1 MRSLLAWLTLAVLI
15 AVATAMLGWWTVP
28 VLGGLSGALMAAER
42 RPVLFAGAAGAAG
55 WAILLAGTALFG
67 SVGVVA
73 TKVGAIF
80 GLPGVVFIALALLFP
95 ALLAGSAAGVAG
107 VAVAATT
114 LLRRG

>member
-55 WAILLAGTALFG
+55 
-67 SVGVVA
+67 
-73 TKVGAIF
+73 
-80 GLPGVVFIALALLFP
+80 
-95 ALLAGSAAGVAG
+95 
-107 VAVAATT
+107 
-114 LLRRG
+114 